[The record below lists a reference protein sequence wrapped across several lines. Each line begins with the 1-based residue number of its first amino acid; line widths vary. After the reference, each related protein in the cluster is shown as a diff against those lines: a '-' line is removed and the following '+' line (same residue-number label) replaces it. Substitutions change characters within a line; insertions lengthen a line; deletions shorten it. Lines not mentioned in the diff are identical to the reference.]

1 MHVKVASE
9 KAKNNIFT
17 FPQDKVCTIEFNEG
31 HFNREIFHTSFNF
44 SPRTDDGETQSG
56 AN

>member
-9 KAKNNIFT
+9 KANNNIFT